1 MGGLVT
7 EKENINIKI
16 TERLSTGNS
25 YYALHP
31 ILQLRAVSHIIM
43 LRTYWMAV
51 MDAAQTLHF
60 GIKQVNVLATWEGKK
75 ILKRFLDPWRKI
87 LNGDPELPVSLETYI
102 IN

>member
-1 MGGLVT
+1 
-7 EKENINIKI
+7 
-16 TERLSTGNS
+16 
-25 YYALHP
+25 
-31 ILQLRAVSHIIM
+31 
-43 LRTYWMAV
+43 MAV